1 MLNNQLVC
9 AEFSVG
15 SIFCGLA
22 WHLNHGNK
30 LLIYEIIINMSPLEK
45 KTETTVLT
53 SNCLNIPLTYSVL
66 MLVFGYVWDDDSEI
80 EVKKTS
86 EAKVHPQ

>member
-1 MLNNQLVC
+1 
-9 AEFSVG
+9 
-15 SIFCGLA
+15 
-22 WHLNHGNK
+22 
-30 LLIYEIIINMSPLEK
+30 MSPLEK

-53 SNCLNIPLTYSVL
+53 SKCLNIPLTYSVL
-66 MLVFGYVWDDDSEI
+66 MLVFGYGWDDDSEI